1 MLAASLFPLWIFSL
15 ITILSRYI
23 ATIYTVYRYIT
34 LKKSIKG
41 RKNQKPL
48 KKKKRNPIISKQKGR
63 RKMLRFVCF
72 TNWACV
78 IFIVG
83 EPGQGGSKTDIE
95 EEI

>member
-1 MLAASLFPLWIFSL
+1 MYRLVHLA
-15 ITILSRYI
+15 
-23 ATIYTVYRYIT
+23 
-34 LKKSIKG
+34 
-41 RKNQKPL
+41 
-48 KKKKRNPIISKQKGR
+48 SKQKGR